1 MRSVPFERFDQPRIE
16 RIDRLLAQAFGRRP
30 DGGNAGHDGRL
41 TGLVAKQVSASPP
54 IAQRQPV
61 LLQNA
66 VGLRDAVQPFV
77 ATSAPAA
84 GGRAHGHVS
93 PVPLA
98 KENAAQSAHGYAAT
112 VELSA

>member
-16 RIDRLLAQAFGRRP
+16 RIDRLLAQAYGRGP
-30 DGGNAGHDGRL
+30 DGGNAGHDGCL
-41 TGLVAKQVSASPP
+41 AGLAAEQVSASLPV
-54 IAQRQPV
+54 AQLQSV
-61 LLQNA
+61 LLQYA

-84 GGRAHGHVS
+84 AGPTHGCVS

-98 KENAAQSAHGYAAT
+98 KENAAQSA
-112 VELSA
+112 